1 MAWCTNCGDEFEPI
15 AAIRRLAGAIEDPD
29 DQSNFC
35 SDSCYESWQDAID
48 AEAAYREAGYGSPVW
63 P

>member
-1 MAWCTNCGDEFEPI
+1 MNTAWCTYCGDQFDPI
-15 AAIRRLAGAIEDPD
+15 EGRPPSEDPD

-35 SDSCYESWQDAID
+35 SDDHYDLHHALID
-48 AEAAYREAGYGSPVW
+48 AEEAYRSAGYGSPVW

>member
-1 MAWCTNCGDEFEPI
+1 MAWCTYCGEEFHPI
-15 AAIRRLAGAIEDPD
+15 EGRTPSEDPD

-35 SDSCYESWQDAID
+35 SDSCYESWHDAID